1 MSGKPLS
8 TPVAPTHGAT
18 ERAVM
23 LEQMTTWIEQLVTR
37 RGVLSGATALG
48 LAGFAGLVL
57 GGCEGDQ
64 GEPGPAGPT
73 GPAGPA
79 GPPGPAA
86 AGPLEFNFR
95 VVSLNQFDRVT
106 VPEGHSAHVLY
117 AYGDPISP
125 DLSGYSNVGTESGL
139 EWDRRA
145 GDNHDGMHFF
155 GLNDAG
161 ELDPSASDRGIL
173 CINHE
178 YINQPLMHR
187 GTEVSRDA
195 DGVRDSVDEVRKE
208 QRAHG
213 VSCIEIV
220 RDDPTGRFTV
230 VQDSPFNRRITAL
243 TPMDLRGPAAG
254 SGLLATRY
262 SPDGTHGRG
271 TLNNCANGYTPWGTY
286 LTCEENYDLYFR
298 DDRTIDNEPR
308 EVPSEI
314 GYANFLA
321 GIGVR
326 VPGGRYE
333 WATLAGHPEERDD
346 EFSRFSVTPKTGLSA
361 AEDYRNEGNQFG
373 YIVEIDPLD
382 PQARPRKRTALGR
395 FAHEGVWPA
404 YQAPG
409 KPVVF
414 YMGDDDQL
422 QFIYKFVSAATYTP
436 GGAGAPLDTGDTYMD
451 DGTLY
456 AARFDADPLTGR
468 QTGVWIPLRPDN
480 PDLAAASRDAGN
492 PFAGLFATLD
502 SILVHTRAAAFVAG
516 ATPMDRPEWGAV
528 NPRNG
533 EVYFTLTNNSD
544 RRGFE
549 DRDPVARAAG
559 DQGTRDEVTEFLA
572 DREFVEVASNPRGP
586 NRDGHII
593 RLRENGSDPGTLG
606 FAWDI
611 FVYGSAADGE
621 TNFSGLTR
629 DNEFGSCDGLWFDPA
644 GLLWIQT
651 DGRQPGD
658 NHDQMLAAV
667 PGEVSDGGIDAGN
680 NDVTLRRF
688 LVGPQGCEVT
698 GVDMTPDRRCMFVN
712 IQHPTGHWP
721 DGNDATML
729 QGTMGRAR
737 SATIVITRDDGGPI
751 GTDGTN
757 RV

>member
-1 MSGKPLS
+1 MSEKHLLTGS
-8 TPVAPTHGAT
+8 AHSEAT
-18 ERAVM
+18 AERVVTR
-23 LEQMTTWIEQLVTR
+23 EQMTAWIEQLVTR
-37 RGVLSGATALG
+37 RGVLSGATTIG
-48 LAGFAGLVL
+48 LAGLAGLIL
-57 GGCEGDQ
+57 GGCEGEQ
-64 GEPGPAGPT
+64 GDT

-79 GPPGPAA
+79 GPVGPPGPAA
-86 AGPLEFNFR
+86 VGPLELNFK
-95 VVSLNQFDRVT
+95 VVSLNQFDQVT

-125 DLSGYSNVGTESGL
+125 DLGEYSNLGTESGL
-139 EWDRRA
+139 EWDHRA

-161 ELDPSASDRGIL
+161 ELDPDSSNRGIL
-173 CINHE
+173 CVNHE
-178 YINQPLMHR
+178 YINQPLMH
-187 GTEVSRDA
+187 ESADVSRDP

-220 RDDPTGRFTV
+220 RDDATGGFTV
-230 VQDSPFNRRITAL
+230 VQDSPFNHRITAL
-243 TPMDLRGPAAG
+243 TPMDLNGPAAG
-254 SGLLATRY
+254 SDLLVTKY
-262 SPDGTHGRG
+262 SPDGMEGRG

-298 DDRTIDNEPR
+298 DERTVDDESKEIPA
-308 EVPSEI
+308 EI

-333 WATLAGHPEERDD
+333 WATLAGHPEEQDD
-346 EFSRFSVTPKTGLSA
+346 EFGRFNVAPMPGLSA
-361 AEDYRNEGNQFG
+361 DEDYRNEGNQSG

-404 YQAPG
+404 YPEYGQ
-409 KPVVF
+409 PVVF

-422 QFIYKFVSAATYTP
+422 QFIYKFVSAATYAAGST
-436 GGAGAPLDTGDTYMD
+436 GAPLDTGDSYLD
-451 DGTLY
+451 EGTLFV
-456 AARFDADPLTGR
+456 ARFDTDDLTGS
-468 QTGVWIPLRPDN
+468 QTGVWIPLQPDN
-480 PDLAAASRDAGN
+480 PELAAVNGDAN
-492 PFAGLFATLD
+492 SPFAGLFGTLD
-502 SILVHTRAAAFVAG
+502 SILVHTRAAAFVLG

-549 DRDPVARAAG
+549 DADPLARVAG
-559 DQGTRDEVTEFLA
+559 DEGTRDEVTEFLA
-572 DREFVEVASNPRGP
+572 DREFGEVASNPRGP

-593 RLRENGSDPGTLG
+593 RLRENGSDPAALG

-611 FVYGSAADGE
+611 FVFGSAADGE
-621 TNFSGLTR
+621 TNFSGLTA
-629 DNEFGSCDGLWFDPA
+629 DNEFGSCDGLWFDSA

-658 NHDQMLAAV
+658 NHDQMLAAI

-680 NDVTLRRF
+680 NDVSLRRF
-688 LVGPQGCEVT
+688 LVGPTGCEVT
-698 GVDMTPDRRCMFVN
+698 GVDMTPDRRSMFVN
-712 IQHPTGHWP
+712 IQHPNGHWP
-721 DGNDATML
+721 DGDDATRL

-737 SATIVITRDDGGPI
+737 SATIVITRDDGGAI
-751 GTDGTN
+751 GTDGMN
-757 RV
+757 SV

>member
-8 TPVAPTHGAT
+8 TQPAHSDGTP
-18 ERAVM
+18 ERVVTR
-23 LEQMTTWIEQLVTR
+23 EQMATWVEQLVTR
-37 RGVLSGATALG
+37 RVVLSGATTVG
-48 LAGFAGLVL
+48 LAGLAGLIL
-57 GGCEGDQ
+57 GGCEGD
-64 GEPGPAGPT
+64 PGDPALDGPT
-73 GPAGPA
+73 GP
-79 GPPGPAA
+79 PGPEAA
-86 AGPLEFNFR
+86 RPAAFNFK
-95 VVSLNQFDRVT
+95 VVSLNQFDHVT

-117 AYGDPISP
+117 AYGDPITSNL
-125 DLSGYSNVGTESGL
+125 DDYSNMGTEPGL
-139 EWDRRA
+139 EWDHRA

-155 GLNDAG
+155 GLDEDG
-161 ELDPSASDRGIL
+161 RLDPKVSNRGIL

-187 GTEVSRDA
+187 TAEVSRDA
-195 DGVRDSVDEVRKE
+195 EGIRDDVDEVRKE

-220 RDDPTGRFTV
+220 RDDASGRFTV

-254 SGLLATRY
+254 SDLLVTKY
-262 SPDGTHGRG
+262 SPNGMEGRG

-298 DDRTIDNEPR
+298 DDRTVDDESR
-308 EVPSEI
+308 EIPAEI

-333 WATLAGHPEERDD
+333 WATLAGHQDEAED
-346 EFSRFSVTPKTGLSA
+346 EFSRFNVTPMSGLSA
-361 AEDYRNEGNQFG
+361 TEDYRNEGNQLG
-373 YIVEIDPLD
+373 YVVEIDPLN

-404 YQAPG
+404 YPAEG

-422 QFIYKFVSAATYTP
+422 QFIYKFVSAAAYASGTS
-436 GGAGAPLDTGDTYMD
+436 GAPLDAGDNYMD

-456 AARFDADPLTGR
+456 VARFDADDLTGR
-468 QTGVWIPLRPDN
+468 QTGAWIPLRPDN
-480 PDLAAASRDAGN
+480 PDLAAANGDAHS
-492 PFAGLFATLD
+492 PFAGLFGTLD

-549 DRDPVARAAG
+549 DADPLARAAG
-559 DQGTRDEVTEFLA
+559 DEGTRDEVAEFLA
-572 DREFVEVASNPRGP
+572 DREFGEVASNPRGP

-593 RLRENGSDPGTLG
+593 RFRENGSDPAALG

-611 FVYGSAADGE
+611 FVFGSAAGGE
-621 TNFSGLTR
+621 DNFSGLTA
-629 DNEFGSCDGLWFDPA
+629 DNEFSSCDGLWFDSA

-651 DGRQPGD
+651 DGRQPGE
-658 NHDQMLAAV
+658 NHDQMLAAI

-680 NDVTLRRF
+680 NDVSLRRF
-688 LVGPQGCEVT
+688 LVGPEGCEVT
-698 GVDMTPDRRCMFVN
+698 GVDMTPDHRCMFVN

-721 DGNDATML
+721 DGEDATRL

-737 SATIVITRDDGGPI
+737 SATIVITRDDGSPI
-751 GTDGTN
+751 GTGEMSS
-757 RV
+757 V

>member
-1 MSGKPLS
+1 MSRKPLS
-8 TPVAPTHGAT
+8 TQPAVSGGTA
-18 ERAVM
+18 ERVVTRG
-23 LEQMTTWIEQLVTR
+23 QMTAWIEQLVTR
-37 RGVLSGATALG
+37 RSVLRGATTIG
-48 LAGFAGLVL
+48 LASLAGLVL
-57 GGCEGDQ
+57 GGCEGEH
-64 GEPGPAGPT
+64 GEPGPA

-79 GPPGPAA
+79 GPPGASLE
-86 AGPLEFNFR
+86 GPLEFNFR
-95 VVSLNQFDRVT
+95 VVPLNQFDHVT

-117 AYGDPISP
+117 AYGDPISD
-125 DLSGYSNVGTESGL
+125 DLGDYSNMGTEPGL
-139 EWDRRA
+139 EWDHRA
-145 GDNHDGMHFF
+145 GDHHDGMHFF
-155 GLNDAG
+155 GLNEVG
-161 ELDPSASDRGIL
+161 EMDPNASNRGIL

-178 YINQPLMHR
+178 NITQSLMHE
-187 GTEVSRDA
+187 TAEVSRDA
-195 DGVRDSVDEVRKE
+195 NEVRDGVDEARRE

-220 RDDPTGRFTV
+220 RDNATGRFAV
-230 VQDSPFNRRITAL
+230 VKDSPFNRRITAL

-254 SGLLATRY
+254 SDLLMTRY
-262 SPDGTHGRG
+262 SPGGTESRG

-286 LTCEENYDLYFR
+286 LTCEENFDFYFR
-298 DDRTIDNEPR
+298 DDRTVGDESKQIPAA
-308 EVPSEI
+308 I

-333 WATLAGHPEERDD
+333 WATLAGHPDEVRD
-346 EFSRFSVTPKTGLSA
+346 EFSRFNVTPKPGLSA
-361 AEDYRNEGNQFG
+361 TEDYRNEGNQFG

-404 YQAPG
+404 YLADGRPM
-409 KPVVF
+409 VF

-422 QFIYKFVSAATYTP
+422 QFIYKFVSAAPYTTDS
-436 GGAGAPLDTGDTYMD
+436 AGSPLDIGDTYMD

-456 AARFDADPLTGR
+456 VARFDADDLTGR

-480 PDLAAASRDAGN
+480 ADLAAANSDAN
-492 PFAGLFATLD
+492 SPFAGLFGTHD

-549 DRDPVARAAG
+549 DADPLARAAG
-559 DQGTRDEVTEFLA
+559 DDGTRDEVTEFLA
-572 DREFVEVASNPRGP
+572 DREFGKVASNPRGP
-586 NRDGHII
+586 NGDGHII
-593 RLRENGSDPGTLG
+593 RLRENGNDPVALG

-611 FVYGSAADGE
+611 FVFGSAADGK
-621 TNFSGLTR
+621 TNFSGLTA
-629 DNEFGSCDGLWFDPA
+629 DNEFGSCDGLWFDST

-680 NDVTLRRF
+680 NDVSLRRF
-688 LVGPQGCEVT
+688 LVGPKGCEVT
-698 GVDMTPDRRCMFVN
+698 GVDLTPDRRSMFVN

-721 DGNDATML
+721 DGDDATRL

-737 SATIVITRDDGGPI
+737 SATIVITRDDGGAI

-757 RV
+757 SA